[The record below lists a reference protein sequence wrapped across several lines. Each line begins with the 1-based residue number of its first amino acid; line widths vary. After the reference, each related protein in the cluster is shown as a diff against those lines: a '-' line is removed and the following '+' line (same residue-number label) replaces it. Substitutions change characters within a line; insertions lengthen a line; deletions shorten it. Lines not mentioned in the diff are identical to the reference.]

1 MPDLLL
7 EAVNPVLPSR
17 DVKAAIQF
25 YVDKLDF
32 TLSFQDAEDPRYA
45 SIIRDRVEIHLR
57 WHDPSSWDRV
67 ERPNIRIAVCDVEH
81 LFSVFQPLG
90 IFASDTTLRDTAFGT
105 REFGFFDPDG
115 NLLTFYS
122 DLGE

>member
-1 MPDLLL
+1 MPDTLL

-17 DVKAAIQF
+17 DVKSS
-25 YVDKLDF
+25 LDF
-32 TLSFQDAEDPRYA
+32 YTTKLGFAVTFQDADDPRYA
-45 SIIRDRVEIHLR
+45 GVARDRVEIHLR
-57 WHDPSSWDRV
+57 WHESSSWDRV

-81 LFSVFQPLG
+81 LFSQFATLG
-90 IFASDTTLRDTAFGT
+90 IFSGDTTLRDTPFGT
-105 REFGFFDPDG
+105 REFAFFDPDG